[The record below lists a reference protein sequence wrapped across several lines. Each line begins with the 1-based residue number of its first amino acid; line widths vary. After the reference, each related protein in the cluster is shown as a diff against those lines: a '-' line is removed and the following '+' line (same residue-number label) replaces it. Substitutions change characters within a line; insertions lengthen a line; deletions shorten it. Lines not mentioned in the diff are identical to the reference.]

1 MVILDVEAKEQ
12 EFPYNDYTIELR
24 FNDYYNYWF
33 YNIISD
39 EKSQYGVSLE
49 VDCIANRGLLYRE
62 LPVLGIIILSKFS
75 LYSFIFLSVK
85 TFNGSFSST
94 LSVTFPFLFGFYSK
108 YIRWNLFCPCKLLL

>member
-49 VDCIANRGLLYRE
+49 VNCMANRGLTYRDM
-62 LPVLGIIILSKFS
+62 PILCVIDSNPTS
-75 LYSFIFLSVK
+75 LYPLDIKNDL
-85 TFNGSFSST
+85 GGR
-94 LSVTFPFLFGFYSK
+94 L
-108 YIRWNLFCPCKLLL
+108 KLILIDKEV